1 MSSFD
6 YTDNFNG
13 FNDLINRADFLTEA
27 KIGKAHP
34 SFGGLAKRI
43 KQEVGKGFPRDVRML
58 IKTVL
63 YYLDIFNDEDLDTLK
78 AAGGAASSS
87 YRLALEGLLD
97 KYQDEIKSR
106 ADEITDKLE
115 EEFVKFVNEQKLKV
129 GADRK
134 AAYEAEAEA
143 KAAAKRIEKE
153 IEGGGDI
160 VDVVDDAVGELE
172 QSTADAFE
180 TLRAAKEDPTTFIE
194 IKIRDADKA
203 SDVSNIVTKYANE
216 DGVEVSGNT
225 VQFSVDPDTPL
236 ANAVATHGVDK
247 IEAAL
252 KRDVD
257 AISDSVVVVM
267 APEEDYERMDD
278 EEMGYGLD
286 EPGGVP
292 GSYAMGEEGGGI
304 TEVEDNEVEDAEDG
318 ITQKPYISMYTD
330 DDGRKVYDV
339 LDKHGKSAYKSYYK
353 KVAEHWLREY
363 YDIMM
368 REDEEDNELD
378 HFLTKEQPED
388 KIPADYEDVLAA
400 LVDDDKK
407 KHAIKRLYGDDDDP
421 GHIDDMR
428 AEYPP
433 DPFGGGYEDEEGVD
447 PGIENQHLLHRSE
460 RAALR
465 RGAQLPELPV
475 VNNIDEAINT
485 LTSAGSRFGGP
496 EGSAVTGENNAVKWV
511 TRVLMYNNI
520 EVPDAATIKSR
531 LPGSSTNLIRRSL
544 EVDEEDFN
552 YSPMLDSY
560 KTSTA
565 NYLTEQVASDKRNK
579 KTETKNQSF
588 KEKYKPKT
596 SWQLEELRRYG
607 L

>member
-13 FNDLINRADFLTEA
+13 FNDLINRADFLTEM

-34 SFGGLAKRI
+34 SFKGLARRI
-43 KQEVGKGFPRDVRML
+43 QDDPRSGGKGWPRDARML

-63 YYLDIFNDEDLDTLK
+63 YNVGIFNDEDLATLR
-78 AAGGAASSS
+78 ASGVEASQE
-87 YRLALEGLLD
+87 YRETLEALFD
-97 KYQDEIKSR
+97 KYEDELKNRASDI
-106 ADEITDKLE
+106 ADELE
-115 EEFVKFVNEQKLKV
+115 DQFESFVNDQGLMV
-129 GADRK
+129 GAERK
-134 AAYEAEAEA
+134 EMYLAKREA
-143 KAAAKRIEKE
+143 KAAADKLEKE
-153 IEGGGDI
+153 IEKGG
-160 VDVVDDAVGELE
+160 DVVDAVEDAVGELE

-236 ANAVATHGVDK
+236 ANAVSTHGVDK

-304 TEVEDNEVEDAEDG
+304 TEVEDAEDLSAKKARAGKDIGKPGKNFSKIAKSAGKKYGSKAAGERVAGAVLAKMRGNYEGEEDG
-318 ITQKPYISMYTD
+318 ITQKPYISMYKD
-330 DDGRKVYDV
+330 DEGRTVYDV

-368 REDEEDNELD
+368 MEDEEDNELD

-388 KIPADYEDVLAA
+388 YIPSTDYEDVLDA

-407 KHAIKRLYGDDDDP
+407 KHAMKKLGS
-421 GHIDDMR
+421 
-428 AEYPP
+428 
-433 DPFGGGYEDEEGVD
+433 EDEESILSKIEQDISNGMTVKESMD
-447 PGIENQHLLHRSE
+447 SLGIHPSHQKDMLHKYLAYTKEYSEGPVETGFENE
-460 RAALR
+460 
-465 RGAQLPELPV
+465 E
-475 VNNIDEAINT
+475 EAI
-485 LTSAGSRFGGP
+485 
-496 EGSAVTGENNAVKWV
+496 K
-511 TRVLMYNNI
+511 MQ
-520 EVPDAATIKSR
+520 
-531 LPGSSTNLIRRSL
+531 
-544 EVDEEDFN
+544 
-552 YSPMLDSY
+552 PMLESH
-560 KTSTA
+560 KTNTSV
-565 NYLTEQVASDKRNK
+565 YLTEQAASDKRNK

>member
-6 YTDNFNG
+6 YTDNFSG
-13 FNDLINRADFLTEA
+13 FNDLINRADFLTEMADSA
-27 KIGKAHP
+27 KKAIAQ
-34 SFGGLAKRI
+34 LAKT
-43 KQEVGKGFPRDVRML
+43 KDGKVGLNDL
-58 IKTVL
+58 IKMYQHKTKGTSPAASYAKNMLWLVAMAEQDFITDEQKEVIKRTTNMGSSTAFAKAVQEIAPEAVEAL
-63 YYLDIFNDEDLDTLK
+63 YGEEQKSEDL
-78 AAGGAASSS
+78 
-87 YRLALEGLLD
+87 
-97 KYQDEIKSR
+97 I
-106 ADEITDKLE
+106 
-115 EEFVKFVNEQKLKV
+115 KFVGDNSIILLRRAIMNMPGDNFIYVGPDVEDKELDAAVSSQKV
-129 GADRK
+129 EDDIEDVAD
-134 AAYEAEAEA
+134 
-143 KAAAKRIEKE
+143 
-153 IEGGGDI
+153 
-160 VDVVDDAVGELE
+160 ELE
-172 QSTADAFE
+172 QSTADTFE
-180 TLRAAKEDPTTFIE
+180 TFKAAKEDPTTMVEIRIE
-194 IKIRDADKA
+194 DPSKVEVVKDMVK
-203 SDVSNIVTKYANE
+203 KYANE
-216 DGVEVSGNT
+216 HLDVEGNSIT
-225 VQFSVDPDTPL
+225 FSADPDSPFVKAIEKYGEETIRRAFIGDL
-236 ANAVATHGVDK
+236 TKGSGSRVGVA
-247 IEAAL
+247 I
-252 KRDVD
+252 
-257 AISDSVVVVM
+257 M
-267 APEEDYERMDD
+267 APGVGFDEDYEQIDD
-278 EEMGYGLD
+278 EEYEGPSMANN
-286 EPGGVP
+286 PGGAP
-292 GSYAMGEEGGGI
+292 SSYAQGEEGGGL
-304 TEVEDNEVEDAEDG
+304 TTPEDAED
-318 ITQKPYISMYTD
+318 
-330 DDGRKVYDV
+330 
-339 LDKHGKSAYKSYYK
+339 
-353 KVAEHWLREY
+353 
-363 YDIMM
+363 
-368 REDEEDNELD
+368 ELD

-447 PGIENQHLLHRSE
+447 PGIENQHLLHHSE

-485 LTSAGSRFGGP
+485 LTSARSRFGGP

-565 NYLTEQVASDKRNK
+565 GYLTEQAASDKRNK
-579 KTETKNQSF
+579 KTEVKPQSF

-596 SWQLEELRRYG
+596 HWQLEELRRYG